1 MLITFFSRPQP
12 CSTQKQSYDH
22 WVQKHTGPNKTGAGE
37 TKAPWQFYNHAVLGK
52 KVHELVFKHL
62 KQLVQRMEPAEPL
75 ITVIYKPDSTL
86 MRRQKLAAL
95 SFSPLFLFSP
105 PSTILFHLCAPF
117 PHLCPSITSCCVFF
131 LLLLALTRFQRPSYF
146 LLCLSVNS
154 TWWITLTHFYAI
166 LKKKER

>member
-1 MLITFFSRPQP
+1 MSCANHFFFSRPQP
-12 CSTQKQSYDH
+12 CTHKNNHMTTGFKNTRVQIKQGRAR
-22 WVQKHTGPNKTGAGE
+22 QKHRGSSITMLSWE
-37 TKAPWQFYNHAVLGK
+37 K

-95 SFSPLFLFSP
+95 SFSRLFLFSP

-154 TWWITLTHFYAI
+154 T
-166 LKKKER
+166 